1 MHMSIFSEN
10 GYVFYINWSFFCLV
24 QIQSRRG
31 INWAKTQVICHFL
44 KYGFLVL
51 LEITYNKSLQ
61 QFITSSTVKPM
72 KKLLCQKRAKI
83 YPKIS
88 FFCIFKFGS
97 LLFLEIAYNYSLQ
110 QCSTSIRAKIH
121 HKNFGVQFVSKGPK
135 SDWKLVFFAIRTLPL
150 SFFSKNLVLSEDI
163 KNDIFLGGTRVQRQ
177 KSGYKV
183 PFWIL
188 KVPFYFF

>member
-10 GYVFYINWSFFCLV
+10 GYVFDINWSFFCLV

-51 LEITYNKSLQ
+51 LEITYNESLQ
-61 QFITSSTVKPM
+61 QFIASSTVKPM

-88 FFCIFKFGS
+88 FFFAFSNLAHYFS
-97 LLFLEIAYNYSLQ
+97 LKLHTIIAYNNVQHLLELK
-110 QCSTSIRAKIH
+110 STIKILGS
-121 HKNFGVQFVSKGPK
+121 NLCQRDQNQTGNQFFCHSDTALIFFFKK
-135 SDWKLVFFAIRTLPL
+135 S
-150 SFFSKNLVLSEDI
+150 SFV
-163 KNDIFLGGTRVQRQ
+163 
-177 KSGYKV
+177 
-183 PFWIL
+183 
-188 KVPFYFF
+188 

>member
-51 LEITYNKSLQ
+51 LEITYNESLQ

-97 LLFLEIAYNYSLQ
+97 LLFLEIAYNYSLHNVQ
-110 QCSTSIRAKIH
+110 HLLELKSTIKILGS
-121 HKNFGVQFVSKGPK
+121 NLCQRDQNQTGNQFFCHSDTALIFFFKK
-135 SDWKLVFFAIRTLPL
+135 S
-150 SFFSKNLVLSEDI
+150 SFV
-163 KNDIFLGGTRVQRQ
+163 
-177 KSGYKV
+177 
-183 PFWIL
+183 
-188 KVPFYFF
+188 

>member
-51 LEITYNKSLQ
+51 LEITYNESLQ

-135 SDWKLVFFAIRTLPL
+135 SDWKLVFLPFGHCPYL
-150 SFFSKNLVLSEDI
+150 FFQKIQFCLKISKMIFSWGVPGCRD
-163 KNDIFLGGTRVQRQ
+163 KNQVTKCRCG
-177 KSGYKV
+177 S
-183 PFWIL
+183 
-188 KVPFYFF
+188 